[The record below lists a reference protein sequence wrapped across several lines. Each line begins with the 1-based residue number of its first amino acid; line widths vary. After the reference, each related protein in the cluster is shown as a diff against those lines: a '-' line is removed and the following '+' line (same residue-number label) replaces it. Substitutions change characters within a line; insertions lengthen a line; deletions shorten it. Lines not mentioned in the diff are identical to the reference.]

1 VTDVQIY
8 ADKNDMPLQGEC
20 IEWMNI
26 L

>member
-1 VTDVQIY
+1 VTDIQIY

-20 IEWMNI
+20 IEWMYI

>member
-1 VTDVQIY
+1 VTDIQIY